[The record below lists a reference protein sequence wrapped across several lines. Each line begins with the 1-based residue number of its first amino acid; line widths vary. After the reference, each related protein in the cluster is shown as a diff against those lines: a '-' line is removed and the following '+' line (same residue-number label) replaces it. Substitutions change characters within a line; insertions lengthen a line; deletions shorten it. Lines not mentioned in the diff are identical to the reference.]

1 MKKLCM
7 ILPLALII
15 CFMVGCQNQ
24 AAKAE
29 LEEYKAQAEVEEQN
43 KIMVRQFYNALDG
56 QDYEKID
63 AFMSDDII
71 LHYAGFPEPIK
82 REGIIEFVRYYYT
95 AFPDNTH
102 NVEEFIAKGD
112 KVIALVHQ
120 RATHKG
126 EYESIPPTGIQVDY
140 YASDIWRVAE
150 GKIVEAW
157 VVEDNLS
164 LMMQLGME
172 LKPKEGEK

>member
-1 MKKLCM
+1 MKKLLM
-7 ILPLALII
+7 ILPLALIL
-15 CFMVGCQNQ
+15 CFMFACQDKE
-24 AAKAE
+24 AMAE
-29 LEEYKAQAEVEEQN
+29 LEAMKAQAEVEEQN
-43 KIMVRQFYNALDG
+43 KELVLQFYNALDG

-63 AFMSDDII
+63 GFMSDDII
-71 LHYAGFPEPIK
+71 LQYAGSPDPIK
-82 REGIIEFVRYYYT
+82 RESIIEFVRYYYN

-126 EYESIPPTGIQVDY
+126 EYEGIQPTGIQVDY
-140 YASDIWRVAE
+140 YASDIWRVVE

>member
-1 MKKLCM
+1 MKKLSM

-15 CFMVGCQNQ
+15 CFLVSCQDKE
-24 AAKAE
+24 AIAE
-29 LEEYKAQAEVEEQN
+29 LEKFRAQAAVEQQN
-43 KIMVRQFYNALDG
+43 KELILQFYNALDG
-56 QDYEKID
+56 QDNEKIGG
-63 AFMSDDII
+63 FMSDDII
-71 LHYAGFPEPIK
+71 LLYAGFPEPIK
-82 REGIIEFVRYYYT
+82 RESLIEFIQYYYS

-126 EYESIPPTGIQVDY
+126 EYEGIQATGIQVDY
-140 YASDIWRVAE
+140 YAMDIWRVVE
-150 GKIVEAW
+150 GKIVEGW

-164 LMMQLGME
+164 LMQQLGME
-172 LKPKEGEK
+172 LKPKEGKK

>member
-7 ILPLALII
+7 ILPLALIL
-15 CFMVGCQNQ
+15 CFMVGCKDKE
-24 AAKAE
+24 AMAE
-29 LEEYKAQAEVEEQN
+29 LEAMKAQAEVEEQN

-95 AFPDNTH
+95 AFPDSIQPGGH
-102 NVEEFIAKGD
+102 V
-112 KVIALVHQ
+112 
-120 RATHKG
+120 R
-126 EYESIPPTGIQVDY
+126 ES
-140 YASDIWRVAE
+140 SDVR
-150 GKIVEAW
+150 
-157 VVEDNLS
+157 DN
-164 LMMQLGME
+164 
-172 LKPKEGEK
+172 

>member
-1 MKKLCM
+1 MKKLLM
-7 ILPLALII
+7 ILPLVILLCIT
-15 CFMVGCQNQ
+15 FSCQNQ
-24 AAKAE
+24 EAMAE
-29 LEEYKAQAEVEEQN
+29 LEAMKAQAEVEEQN
-43 KIMVRQFYNALDG
+43 KIMIRQFYNALDG

-63 AFMSDDII
+63 AFISDDII

-126 EYESIPPTGIQVDY
+126 EYEGIPPTGIQVDY

-164 LMMQLGME
+164 LMMQLGMV
-172 LKPKEGEK
+172 LKPKEAEK